1 MVGEGEGNFP
11 VPAALAAWL
20 PCHAQQV
27 VGSPEGKRMLCER
40 KREQSLNHI
49 CCVFLF
55 CHVKFCYLCFF
66 LFLFYLGNKCRCTSL
81 PGNAER
87 FLLLLMLQGCVSFLS
102 LFASSPS
109 WAEVRTVCPL
119 LLLSNQQM
127 WFRHLKILCL
137 SKEKGNL

>member
-1 MVGEGEGNFP
+1 MVGEEEGNFP

-27 VGSPEGKRMLCER
+27 VDSPERKRMLCER

-55 CHVKFCYLCFF
+55 CRVKFCYLCFF

-87 FLLLLMLQGCVSFLS
+87 FLLLLVLQGCVSFLS
-102 LFASSPS
+102 SLHPPHLGQKYVLCAHYYFSATSKCGSGISRSS
-109 WAEVRTVCPL
+109 A
-119 LLLSNQQM
+119 
-127 WFRHLKILCL
+127 
-137 SKEKGNL
+137 